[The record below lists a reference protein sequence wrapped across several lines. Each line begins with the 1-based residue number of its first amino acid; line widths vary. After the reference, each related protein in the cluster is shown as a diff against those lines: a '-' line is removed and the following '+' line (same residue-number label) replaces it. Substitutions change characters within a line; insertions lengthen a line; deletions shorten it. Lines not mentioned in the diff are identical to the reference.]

1 MPPRIGPTDDTSFKE
16 FQCLQD
22 KIKQASRMAGAIVSL
37 EQNFIKDQG
46 TKLGVINQKIMK
58 YLGYTR
64 SRVSTGYALVLYFTE
79 QVRCSGISR
88 R

>member
-1 MPPRIGPTDDTSFKE
+1 
-16 FQCLQD
+16 
-22 KIKQASRMAGAIVSL
+22 MAGAIVSL
-37 EQNFIKDQG
+37 EQNFIKDLDQG
-46 TKLGVINQKIMK
+46 TKLGVINQRIMK